1 MAETSQ
7 EVNTNN
13 VDTFEFLLFLILIL
27 VLMGNRNTFSSH
39 FDLLNKEVNNIN
51 SILEALSVTSEGLQ
65 AAITAPQKLRNNL

>member
-51 SILEALSVTSEGLQ
+51 SILEAISVTSEGLQ